1 MYIHGRKTM
10 KSHRQIKFA
19 LVTSNT
25 LGQKIQGWESYEVLE
40 EEQYLD
46 LVDYSKELV
55 KQSANHEIMFL
66 VVAKGSDAEEE
77 REDEKQ
83 KQLQKALDEKEAE
96 EEFSEERK
104 SELREKSKSILNS
117 LYGI

>member
-1 MYIHGRKTM
+1 M

-25 LGQKIQGWESYEVLE
+25 LGSKIQGWESYEVLE

-46 LVDYSKELV
+46 LIDYSKELT

-66 VVAKGSDAEEE
+66 VVAKGNDAEEE
-77 REDEKQ
+77 REEEKRRWI
-83 KQLQKALDEKEAE
+83 
-96 EEFSEERK
+96 RK
-104 SELREKSKSILNS
+104 NISQ
-117 LYGI
+117 

>member
-1 MYIHGRKTM
+1 M

-25 LGQKIQGWESYEVLE
+25 LGPKIQNWESYEILDE
-40 EEQYLD
+40 DQYLD
-46 LVDYSKELV
+46 LIDYSKDLV
-55 KQSANHEIMFL
+55 SQSANHEIMFL

-77 REDEKQ
+77 REEEEQ
-83 KQLQKALDEKEAE
+83 KKLEKALEDKQAQDSISEK
-96 EEFSEERK
+96 RK
-104 SELREKSKSILNS
+104 SELRTKSKNILNS

>member
-1 MYIHGRKTM
+1 M

-19 LVTSNT
+19 LVTSNS
-25 LGQKIQGWESYEVLE
+25 LGAKIQGWESYEVLE

-46 LVDYSKELV
+46 LIDYSKELT

-77 REDEKQ
+77 REEEKQ
-83 KQLQKALDEKEAE
+83 KELEEALEQKQFEDNLSK
-96 EEFSEERK
+96 ERK
-104 SELREKSKSILNS
+104 TELREKSKSILNS

>member
-1 MYIHGRKTM
+1 M

-25 LGQKIQGWESYEVLE
+25 LSEKVQNWESYEVLE
-40 EEQYLD
+40 QEQYLD
-46 LVDYSKELV
+46 LIDYSKELV
-55 KQSANHEIMFL
+55 RQSANHEITFL
-66 VVAKGSDAEEE
+66 VVAKGSDAEED

-83 KQLQKALDEKEAE
+83 RELEKALEDKESE
-96 EEFSEERK
+96 DQISEERK
-104 SELREKSKSILNS
+104 SELREKSKNILNS

>member
-1 MYIHGRKTM
+1 M

-25 LGQKIQGWESYEVLE
+25 LGQKIQNWESYEVLE

-46 LVDYSKELV
+46 LIDYSKDLV

-77 REDEKQ
+77 RQGEKQ
-83 KQLQKALDEKEAE
+83 KELEEALEQRQLEDNL
-96 EEFSEERK
+96 SEERK
-104 SELREKSKSILNS
+104 TELREKSKSILNS